1 MKKRKEQSTQPQ
13 AQAIGTDEMM
23 PILRESIAAGGSVTI
38 PVRGVSMLP
47 ILKEGRDSVIL
58 SPIEKDLR
66 KRDIVLYQ
74 RADGSYILHR
84 IARLGESY
92 TCIGDAQFVFEKGIA
107 PSQMIAVVTAIRRGE
122 REIRVTDPFYRLG
135 SALWC
140 ASRSLR
146 YFAKRVKRKLCR
158 MLGIKK

>member
-1 MKKRKEQSTQPQ
+1 MKKRKEQRALPQ
-13 AQAIGTDEMM
+13 AQAIGADEMM

-66 KRDIVLYQ
+66 KRDVVLYQ

-84 IARLGESY
+84 IAQIGESY

-107 PSQMIAVVTAIRRGE
+107 YPQMIAVVTAIRRGD
-122 REIRVTDPFYRLG
+122 REIRVTAPIYRLC

-140 ASRSLR
+140 ASRPLR
-146 YFAKRVKRKLCR
+146 HFAKRARRKLCR

>member
-1 MKKRKEQSTQPQ
+1 MKKRKEQSVLPQ

-23 PILRESIAAGGSVTI
+23 LILRESIAAGGSVTI

-47 ILKEGRDSVIL
+47 ILKEGRDSVVL
-58 SPIEKDLR
+58 SPIEKELG
-66 KRDIVLYQ
+66 KRDIALYQ

-84 IARLGESY
+84 IARFGESY